1 MRRFAQQSKIIMK
14 HESFNESTEMYLK
27 TIVELANGTGSPV
40 PISALADRLGVSSV
54 SATEMVH
61 RLQNQDLLAHTLY
74 KGVSLTNKGQHWATA
89 LIRAHHMW
97 ECFLV
102 GKLGL
107 PWEKAHDYACQLEHA
122 TETAVTEA
130 LAAYLDQPTT
140 CPHGNPIPTPQ
151 GTFAH
156 PHDMAL
162 TAVQPGQSG
171 TIQRIYPESTLLL
184 DYLAGRNLKPGS
196 AFTVREIAPFNGP
209 IMLDC
214 CQQIHPLGQE
224 IAAHIFVKIKDVMR
238 DA

>member
-1 MRRFAQQSKIIMK
+1 MK

-27 TIVELANGTGSPV
+27 TVVELANGAGKPV
-40 PISALADRLGVSSV
+40 PISALADRLGVSTV

-61 RLQNQDLLAHTLY
+61 RLQDQKLLDHTPY
-74 KGVSLTNKGQHWATA
+74 KGVSLTGKGQHWATA

-102 GKLGL
+102 EKLQM

-140 CPHGNPIPTPQ
+140 CPHGNPIPSQQ
-151 GTFAH
+151 GEIDH
-156 PHDMAL
+156 PDDLAL

-171 TIQRIYPESTLLL
+171 IIQRIYPESTLLL
-184 DYLAGRNLKPGS
+184 DYLAGRGLKPGNR
-196 AFTVREIAPFNGP
+196 FTVSKIEPFNGP
-209 IMLDC
+209 IIVDC
-214 CQQIHPLGQE
+214 CEQTHPLGQE
-224 IAAHIFVKIKDVMR
+224 VAAHIFVTIEDTNEHE
-238 DA
+238 